1 MVTNILCNLQ
11 TNSYDLFVCQKRQ
24 INLFKLGN
32 TKYNL
37 IKTMFVY
44 LAVSET
50 QRIIYRPDLHNSQAS
65 QNQKNLQA
73 WLILKF
79 SNISELQ
86 GFS

>member
-1 MVTNILCNLQ
+1 
-11 TNSYDLFVCQKRQ
+11 
-24 INLFKLGN
+24 
-32 TKYNL
+32 
-37 IKTMFVY
+37 MFVY

-65 QNQKNLQA
+65 QNQKNLQT